1 KKKPHKRAIND
12 EFSRQETSTVKRAFL
27 IPGNIIAYPLKL
39 TYNQNPAKEKD
50 KSIEDRAKTVLTFIL
65 SNSNMRSKDK
75 KPSEINL
82 RT

>member
-1 KKKPHKRAIND
+1 MGVILTSSAGKKLARSN
-12 EFSRQETSTVKRAFL
+12 VLFL
-27 IPGNIIAYPLKL
+27 LPGNIIAYPLKL
-39 TYNQNPAKEKD
+39 IYNQNPAKEKD
-50 KSIEDRAKTVLTFIL
+50 KSIEDREKAVLTFIL

>member
-1 KKKPHKRAIND
+1 MGVILPSSAGKKLARSN
-12 EFSRQETSTVKRAFL
+12 VLFL
-27 IPGNIIAYPLKL
+27 LPANTIAYPLKL
-39 TYNQNPAKEKD
+39 IYNPNPAKEKD
-50 KSIEDRAKTVLTFIL
+50 KSIEDRAKASRTFIL

>member
-1 KKKPHKRAIND
+1 MTSSAGKKLARLN
-12 EFSRQETSTVKRAFL
+12 VLFL

>member
-1 KKKPHKRAIND
+1 MTSSAGKKLARSN
-12 EFSRQETSTVKRAFL
+12 VLFL
-27 IPGNIIAYPLKL
+27 LPANIIAYPLKL
-39 TYNQNPAKEKD
+39 IYNQNPAKEK
-50 KSIEDRAKTVLTFIL
+50 SIEDREKAVLTFIL

>member
-1 KKKPHKRAIND
+1 MSSAGKKLARSD
-12 EFSRQETSTVKRAFL
+12 VLFL
-27 IPGNIIAYPLKL
+27 LPGNIIAYPLKL
-39 TYNQNPAKEKD
+39 IYNQNPAKEK
-50 KSIEDRAKTVLTFIL
+50 SIEDREKAVLTFIL